1 MITDASGGQARSR
14 AAIDGHPFSNLV
26 HGRLTVNPPRL
37 LSLAYV
43 ISLFSTVAVAQPP
56 AASDSAPTISAS
68 TPHDCRQ
75 PMARHDHLGDKG
87 NTKPMSGP
95 CAGKPSASAAKAQA
109 KPMHEHAKF
118 HKNQ

>member
-26 HGRLTVNPPRL
+26 HRRPPRL

-43 ISLFSTVAVAQPP
+43 ITLLSTVAVAQPP
-56 AASDSAPTISAS
+56 AASDSAPTISES

-75 PMARHDHLGDKG
+75 PMARHDHLAEKG
-87 NTKPMSGP
+87 MTRPMSGP
-95 CAGKPSASAAKAQA
+95 CAGKPSASAAKA
-109 KPMHEHAKF
+109 
-118 HKNQ
+118 